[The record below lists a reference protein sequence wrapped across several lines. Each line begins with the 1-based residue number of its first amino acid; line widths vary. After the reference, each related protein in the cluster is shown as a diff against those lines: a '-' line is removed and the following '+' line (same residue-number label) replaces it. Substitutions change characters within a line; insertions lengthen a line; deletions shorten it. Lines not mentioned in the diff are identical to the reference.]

1 MRNCAPG
8 WKRRCRQGFRPK
20 VRRDAASAGMHR
32 RWLATTTPGL
42 TPAMHRGIAE
52 LYVADQRFTAYYDRA
67 VPGCARF
74 LRDAVT
80 HWAG

>member
-1 MRNCAPG
+1 
-8 WKRRCRQGFRPK
+8 
-20 VRRDAASAGMHR
+20 MHR

-74 LRDAVT
+74 LRDAVA